1 MKTKKPNVVFVFG
14 DQHRLCDVGYA
25 GNNQVKTPNL
35 DRIASQSCELTWA
48 ISGMPVC
55 CPYRASLMTG
65 QYPLRHGVFLN
76 DLCLDTEGEYL
87 GEAFKRGGYDTA
99 YVGKWHLDGHG
110 RESFI
115 PRERRRGFD
124 YWQVLECTHD
134 YNHSPYFGDSDRQQ
148 LWQGYDAF
156 AQTDCAIDYI
166 KSHDREHPFFLI
178 LSYGPPHNPY
188 ETAPDE
194 YKRMY
199 NPDDIVLRPNVPE
212 DMQARA
218 RADIAGYYAHIS
230 ALDHAIGKLY
240 DAIFDAGIGEDTI
253 FIYTSDHGDMLYSQG
268 EVRKQK
274 PWDES
279 IRVPFVLHWQ
289 NRLGHCG
296 KLFNS
301 IDIMPTL
308 LDLCGLPL
316 PDSMD
321 GRSIAPYILGEAD
334 CNDNADDIDSC
345 DAVIIE
351 CISPFGEYTRDR
363 GGREYRGL
371 RTRRYTYV
379 VGLDAPWLLYDNE
392 RDPYQ
397 LRNLIGEVEYA
408 EIQSKLDARLR
419 LMLKERGD
427 EFLPGDCYI
436 KQRGYKVD
444 STGTMPYGK

>member
-1 MKTKKPNVVFVFG
+1 MTTKKPNVVFVFG

-35 DRIASQSCELTWA
+35 DRIASQSCELTHA

-166 KSHDREHPFFLI
+166 KSHDRERPFFLI

-218 RADIAGYYAHIS
+218 CRHRRLLRAHIR
-230 ALDHAIGKLY
+230 ARPRDWQA
-240 DAIFDAGIGEDTI
+240 
-253 FIYTSDHGDMLYSQG
+253 
-268 EVRKQK
+268 VR
-274 PWDES
+274 
-279 IRVPFVLHWQ
+279 
-289 NRLGHCG
+289 
-296 KLFNS
+296 
-301 IDIMPTL
+301 
-308 LDLCGLPL
+308 
-316 PDSMD
+316 
-321 GRSIAPYILGEAD
+321 
-334 CNDNADDIDSC
+334 
-345 DAVIIE
+345 
-351 CISPFGEYTRDR
+351 RD
-363 GGREYRGL
+363 
-371 RTRRYTYV
+371 
-379 VGLDAPWLLYDNE
+379 
-392 RDPYQ
+392 
-397 LRNLIGEVEYA
+397 
-408 EIQSKLDARLR
+408 
-419 LMLKERGD
+419 
-427 EFLPGDCYI
+427 F
-436 KQRGYKVD
+436 
-444 STGTMPYGK
+444 